1 MAYIL
6 YINGHEMEVDSKTIS
21 QTRQVNDLAKLD
33 NRQSSVTN
41 KFTLALTPKNVK
53 AMEHVYLTGNQ
64 SNIPYQ
70 KNEASLYDA
79 DSGVCLIYKGWATI
93 TQTSRKGYDVF
104 IYDGLID
111 FYRKIENKT
120 LTDCDVS
127 GLNHAKSITNIV
139 ASWDNLLPYIYAIAD
154 YNGKNS
160 FTTIAGQPIEV
171 NTDYQVP
178 SARVSYIWNRI
189 FAFAGFT
196 YSGSYFLTQD
206 FLNWFMTFP
215 KPVPS
220 LVPNKILV
228 YAGVTSPLWT
238 MVIYYDGYAQ
248 LTRRAYLLT
257 LPRENFTTPYV
268 SVNNYGS
275 QTGLGQNGNGS
286 MGYVYNHNR
295 FNILTTGTYSFDVF
309 QSSLFYYDRR
319 NSSNVSIESGQLQD
333 VTQGTYPNITSVRTI
348 ILNCIA
354 GDTVSILNAEA
365 ETTGNFNFEINR
377 VDGYTANFEE
387 ALVDFSVTDFVKEVI
402 QHGALTAFK
411 DKYSDHI
418 EFLTMTEILRSNKLD
433 DWSDKFQYKDA
444 EKYRIGNY
452 SKRNFMRY
460 RYNTENQTHNDGYIE
475 ILDENLQ
482 DETDLLKSKAYSPER
497 DSTIMLGRLTNVF
510 KIWDKELQDDSTIE
524 YKDLSGRYYFLRFEN
539 VSVNAILASEK
550 LNQQQTVTQVGMAS
564 YAGMSFKNVITNNYP
579 AIKSILDK
587 AKPIDGYF
595 YLKPTDIERFDFKGL
610 IYVEQLG
617 SYYLVNKIMNFVK
630 GKVTKCELLEV
641 DYRKVNTIIGP
652 PANTAT
658 YITIDSFTVVG
669 CVVTVTYSTD
679 ATLNTPIRI
688 ICALPNFG
696 LPVFTPPDPNY
707 GYEGI
712 VNNTA
717 VQNTFSFTLNAGSMY
732 TMGMV
737 IENVGTQNIVSN
749 VVGFENAGTCLLY
762 SPNTLVI
769 TAVTLINSYTE
780 TFFNTIVNVY
790 KIDFNTDAPLPR
802 NIFYSLFTQ
811 GIMGAADWAGYVTIN
826 ATTNS
831 ITIEVGTFLQTATKV
846 RLKIGNLVSNEFNL

>member
-6 YINGHEMEVDSKTIS
+6 YINGHEMELGTATPIS

-41 KFTLALTPKNVK
+41 KFTLPFTPKNVK
-53 AMEHVYLTGNQ
+53 SMEHVYLTGNQ
-64 SNIPYQ
+64 SNVPYQ
-70 KNEASLYDA
+70 KNVASLYDA
-79 DSGVCLIYKGWATI
+79 ESGACLIYKGWATI
-93 TQTSRKGYDVF
+93 TQSSKKGYDVF

-111 FYRKIENKT
+111 FYRRIENKT
-120 LTDCDVS
+120 LTDVDVS
-127 GLNHAKSITNIV
+127 GLNHAKSIVNIIN
-139 ASWDNLLPYIYAIAD
+139 SWGNLLPYIYAIAD

-160 FTTIAGQPIEV
+160 FTTLGGTAIEI

-178 SARVSYIWNRI
+178 SARVSYIWERI

-196 YSGSYFLTQD
+196 YSGSYFQTQD

-228 YAGVTSPLWT
+228 YAGATYPLWT
-238 MVIYYDGYAQ
+238 MIISYDGYAQ
-248 LTRRAYLLT
+248 LTERAYLLT

-286 MGYVYNHNR
+286 LGYVYNHNR
-295 FNILTTGTYSFDVF
+295 FNILVSGTYSFDVF
-309 QSSLFYYDRR
+309 NNSLFYYYRR
-319 NSSNVSIESGQLQD
+319 DSNNVAISNGQLVPLGQL
-333 VTQGTYPNITSVRTI
+333 GRTI
-348 ILNCIA
+348 ILNLNA
-354 GDTVSILNAEA
+354 GDQVGILNAEA
-365 ETTGNFNFEINR
+365 ETTGSFNYEINR
-377 VDGYTANFEE
+377 IDGYVANFEE

-402 QHGALTAFK
+402 QHGGLTAFK
-411 DKYSDHI
+411 DKYSNHI
-418 EFLTMTEILRSNKLD
+418 EYLTMTEILKSNKLD
-433 DWSDKFQYKDA
+433 DWSSKFQYKDI
-444 EKYRIGNY
+444 EKYKIGNY
-452 SKRNFMRY
+452 AKRNFMRY
-460 RYNTENQTHNDGYIE
+460 RYNTENQSHNDGYIQ
-475 ILDENLQ
+475 IDDENLA
-482 DETDLLKSKAYSPER
+482 DETDLLKSKVYSPEQ
-497 DSTIMLGRLTNVF
+497 DTTTLLGRSTNVF
-510 KIWDKELQDDSTIE
+510 KIWEKELKDDSTIE
-524 YKDLSGRYYFLRFEN
+524 YKDLSGRYYFLRIEN

-550 LNQQQTVTQVGMAS
+550 LNQQQSVTQVGMAS

-587 AKPIDGYF
+587 GKIIEAYF
-595 YLKPTDIERFDFKGL
+595 YLKPTDIESYDFKGL

-617 SYYLVNKIMNFVK
+617 SYYLINKIMNFVK
-630 GKVTKCELLEV
+630 GKITKCELLEV

-652 PANTAT
+652 PQNTAT

-688 ICALPNFG
+688 TCALPNFG

-732 TMGMV
+732 SMGMV

-749 VVGFENAGTCLLY
+749 VVSFENTGTCLLY

-802 NIFYSLFTQ
+802 NIFYAIYAQ
-811 GIMGAADWAGYVTIN
+811 YIMSTDWGGYVTIN